1 MVKIVQ
7 TPGPDQA
14 QTINRQNRTEPT
26 DFKSVFKSAVNQG
39 PGAAGVPPAVPT
51 TPVNEVPGVGSDLS
65 RVERVVDLLDR
76 FQEVLADRGVPL
88 KKAGELVNNLDR
100 EADWLA
106 MRAAQISGPPDLKDL
121 LNQTAV
127 TAKLEALKY
136 TRGDYV

>member
-14 QTINRQNRTEPT
+14 QTINRQNRAACT
-26 DFKSVFKSAVNQG
+26 DFKSVFQSAVAQDSG
-39 PGAAGVPPAVPT
+39 PAGVPPTAPPA
-51 TPVNEVPGVGSDLS
+51 PVNEVSGVDSDLS

-76 FQEVLADRGVPL
+76 YQELLADRGTPL
-88 KKAGELVNNLDR
+88 KKAGELVDNLDR

-106 MRAAQISGPPDLKDL
+106 MRSAQISGPPDLKDL
-121 LNQTAV
+121 LHQTAV
-127 TAKLEALKY
+127 TAKIEALKY